1 MVELPERRRTC
12 LYETD
17 GIKCFQ
23 YDRRGLIELYLD
35 NCGLN
40 RDLIEILRQRIDVP
54 IILHYDGTLDN
65 LNELL
70 SELSQPLVLNPT
82 EIRLNDNVKIP
93 RNASLEFRNLR
104 DNVKINIVSE
114 TVKDSKEL
122 NSWCLNLS
130 DDDFKNLYGKIAGRE
145 QARML
150 CEQRELAKQVYLFLS
165 RTIDFSRMTAT
176 QKMDYMFNWVRNNIS
191 YDMGL
196 IQADGNY
203 REDVDRSLGYDP
215 YKVFVRGKGVCSGR
229 SRLLK
234 ILLNNPYMGVNCYTA
249 NGYSDHLEH
258 EWNEFIDESGRVYAY
273 DLSFGIMHEE
283 DITKNKIDHHDVEHS
298 HIVEA
303 MLNSGQFAPP
313 PLPERRNTAVQKV
326 KEKLIP
332 MISLRTH

>member
-17 GIKCFQ
+17 SIKCFQ
-23 YDRRGLIELYLD
+23 YDGKDLIELYMD
-35 NCGLN
+35 NCGLDRN
-40 RDLIEILRQRIDVP
+40 LIEILRQRIDVP
-54 IILHYDGTLDN
+54 IVLNYDGTLDN
-65 LNELL
+65 FNELL
-70 SELSQPLVLNPT
+70 SELSQPLVFNPT

-93 RNASLEFRNLR
+93 KNAVLKFKDLR
-104 DNVKINIVSE
+104 ENVKINIVSE
-114 TVKDSKEL
+114 AMKDSKEL

-130 DDDFKNLYGKIAGRE
+130 DDDFKNLYGKIAVRE

-165 RTIDFSRMTAT
+165 QTIDFSRMTAT
-176 QKMDYMFNWVRNNIS
+176 EKMDYMFNWVENGIS
-191 YDMGL
+191 YDVGL

-203 REDVDRSLGYDP
+203 RDDVDRSLGYDP

-249 NGYSDHLEH
+249 NGYSDKLEH
-258 EWNEFIDESGRVYAY
+258 EWNEFIDESGSVYAY
-273 DLSFGIMHEE
+273 DLSFGIKHEE
-283 DITKNKIDHHDVEHS
+283 DITKNEIDHHAVEHS

-303 MLNSGQFAPP
+303 MLDNEQFAPP
-313 PLPERRNTAVQKV
+313 PLPQRRNTAVQKTRR
-326 KEKLIP
+326 KLIP
-332 MISLRTH
+332 SLLLKTH